1 MQLKTERL
9 ILRPFTS
16 GDLPKFAEINAD
28 AEVMRYFQHR
38 KQQRKRH
45 RGAPH
50 GQINWHDTAM
60 RLQQWKPATTDS

>member
-28 AEVMRYFQHR
+28 AEVMRYFP
-38 KQQRKRH
+38 
-45 RGAPH
+45 AP
-50 GQINWHDTAM
+50 QTAKETAKM
-60 RLQQWKPATTDS
+60 LAVWTDKLAR